1 MNENLRSTLKVWPVI
16 AIATIGLNFAT
27 QWIAK
32 LFGIDLPDQE
42 QLALVRTYLAHAFDS
57 PKMFLTVVCL
67 LAQVLLLAPALE
79 EVLFRWAGWQ
89 LPARLIFRSKAAGA
103 WALAVVSSTAFSAA
117 HYIDYVALARG
128 GGFKW
133 LPPSSAFLALFLFGL
148 AQCWLYRK
156 TERLWCPMLNHF
168 LFNLTN
174 LALLA
179 VLPQQ

>member
-1 MNENLRSTLKVWPVI
+1 MNRLKFTLKAWPVI
-16 AIATIGLNFAT
+16 AVATIGLCYLT
-27 QWIAK
+27 QAVAGW
-32 LFGIDLPDQE
+32 LGINLPDQE
-42 QLALVRTYLAHAFDS
+42 QLTLVRTYLAHAFDS

-103 WALAVVSSTAFSAA
+103 WALAVVSSAAFSAA